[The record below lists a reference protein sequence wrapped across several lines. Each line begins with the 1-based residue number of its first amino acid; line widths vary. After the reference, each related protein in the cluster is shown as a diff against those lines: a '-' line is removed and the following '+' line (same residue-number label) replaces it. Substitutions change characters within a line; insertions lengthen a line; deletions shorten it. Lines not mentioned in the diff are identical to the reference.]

1 MNQKN
6 TPTTRKASVLNALAS
21 MRIEGLEPSE
31 EVIKELDA
39 YIAGNKTI
47 EEIID
52 QTKERYRLLHN
63 GAMLEAAK
71 TGKLLN

>member
-31 EVIKELDA
+31 EVIENEYLDK
-39 YIAGNKTI
+39 N
-47 EEIID
+47 EEVF
-52 QTKERYRLLHN
+52 T
-63 GAMLEAAK
+63 M
-71 TGKLLN
+71 